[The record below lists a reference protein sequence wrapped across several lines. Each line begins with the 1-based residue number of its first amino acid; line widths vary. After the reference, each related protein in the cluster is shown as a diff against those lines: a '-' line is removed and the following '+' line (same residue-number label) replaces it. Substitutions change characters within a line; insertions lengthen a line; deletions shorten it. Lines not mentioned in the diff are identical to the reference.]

1 MINTV
6 STRNSLWVP
15 ASILNRVGIVL
26 FRMLPCRN
34 PSTGQLRFALYHRSR
49 AGVFLKATEPAQHLS
64 AEQGYLRTWNVPSL
78 FYLVND
84 RLFNYDFRLIF
95 YCVNQESE

>member
-49 AGVFLKATEPAQHLS
+49 AGVFL
-64 AEQGYLRTWNVPSL
+64 
-78 FYLVND
+78 
-84 RLFNYDFRLIF
+84 
-95 YCVNQESE
+95 